1 MGVNGGTRLRLEIEL
16 LPAADAADQETRAVI
31 SATGEIDLETVGQLA
46 DTLEPDLWADCDG
59 VLVDL
64 CDVRFMDSTGV
75 NTILQAQHRLGASGA
90 RLAVAT
96 QPRSQVEGVLELTG
110 VRGRLPSSL

>member
-16 LPAADAADQETRAVI
+16 IPAGGAVDEGARAVI
-31 SATGEIDLETVGQLA
+31 SAMGEIDLETVGQLA
-46 DTLEPDLWADCDG
+46 DSLEPDLWADCDG

-75 NTILQAQHRLGASGA
+75 HTILQAQHRLGASGA

-110 VRGRLPSSL
+110 VRDRLPSSL